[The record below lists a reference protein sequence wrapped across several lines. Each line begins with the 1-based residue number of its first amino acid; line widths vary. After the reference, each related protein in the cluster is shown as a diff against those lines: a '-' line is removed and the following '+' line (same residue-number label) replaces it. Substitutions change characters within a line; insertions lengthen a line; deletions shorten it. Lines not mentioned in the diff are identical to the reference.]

1 MKFSISKNAK
11 SYIKFLSP
19 SLCLSCMY
27 ISISSKIMAS
37 VLLTRDTT
45 RYRNQFIIVIY
56 AQLVGFFC
64 AFTHTAAIKYL
75 AAFKFNGGEGEER
88 ERERGKE
95 GTEDACHKCGKSGMH
110 LSTILVPLSPG
121 IPYGISRSVD
131 DDDERAGG
139 GRRKEGE

>member
-1 MKFSISKNAK
+1 
-11 SYIKFLSP
+11 
-19 SLCLSCMY
+19 
-27 ISISSKIMAS
+27 MAS

-56 AQLVGFFC
+56 AQFVGFFC

-75 AAFKFNGGEGEER
+75 AAFKFNGGKER
-88 ERERGKE
+88 RERGKE
-95 GTEDACHKCGKSGMH
+95 GAEDACHKRGKSGMH

-131 DDDERAGG
+131 DDERAGG